1 MAAKTILATANDYI
15 RDLQEHLAP
24 QFLHKMM
31 RGCFKRIT
39 VAFVQQLLAPKKYN
53 CRNDNDTNDM
63 YENINPTGF

>member
-1 MAAKTILATANDYI
+1 M
-15 RDLQEHLAP
+15 AP